1 MASFDLL
8 GRRWTLRIV
17 CELASGAL
25 RFNELRRR
33 VDGMST
39 SVLAVRLRELSDA
52 LLVEQEPAGQ
62 YRLTDLGYS
71 LTHSLAPLFT
81 WSDKWATALGDK
93 PNDPYS

>member
-17 CELASGAL
+17 CELASGTL
-25 RFNELRRR
+25 RFTELRRR

-52 LLVEQEPAGQ
+52 LLVEQEATGKYQ
-62 YRLTDLGYS
+62 LTDLGYS
-71 LTHSLAPLFT
+71 LTHSLAPLFA
-81 WSDKWATALGDK
+81 WSDEWAAAMGESH
-93 PNDPYS
+93 ND

>member
-17 CELASGAL
+17 CELAPGAL

-52 LLVEQEPAGQ
+52 LLVAQEPEGRYQ
-62 YRLTDLGYS
+62 LTDLGYS
-71 LTHSLAPLFT
+71 LTHSLAPLFA
-81 WSDKWATALGDK
+81 WSDEWALATGQK
-93 PNDPYS
+93 PNDPHS